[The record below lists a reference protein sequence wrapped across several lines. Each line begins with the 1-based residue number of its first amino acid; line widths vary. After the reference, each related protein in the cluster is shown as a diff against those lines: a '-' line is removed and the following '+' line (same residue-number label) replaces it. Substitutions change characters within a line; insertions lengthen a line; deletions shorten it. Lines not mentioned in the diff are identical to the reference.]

1 MTKEEVY
8 EAYLLWNNDSPAV
21 PLSCLF
27 ETPFA
32 NLDVFED
39 ERRLV
44 NRLFFLVPKV
54 SRAALEV
61 FLFFEESL
69 FLKDE
74 SDDLLF
80 LESSFHLL

>member
-61 FLFFEESL
+61 FLFFE
-69 FLKDE
+69 
-74 SDDLLF
+74 DLLKKVK
-80 LESSFHLL
+80 